1 MDISVPEGYYYSNEH
16 EWAKVEGGTARM
28 GITDYAQ
35 QKLGDITY
43 VEPPEIGK
51 EVAQFELLTGI
62 ESVKAAS
69 DIYAPLSGR
78 ITAFNDSLEQSPE
91 IINKSPYEDGWIV
104 EIELSDP
111 KEVKNLMNAKGYKE
125 YADGLE

>member
-1 MDISVPEGYYYSNEH
+1 MEINVLEGYLYTKEH
-16 EWAKVEGGTARM
+16 EWAKVEGNKAKI

-43 VEPPEIGK
+43 VEPPQVGK
-51 EVAQFELLTGI
+51 AVKQAEFLCGI

-69 DIYAPLSGR
+69 DIYSPLSGT
-78 ITAFNDSLEQSPE
+78 ITANNPRLDDTPE
-91 IINKSPYEDGWIV
+91 LVNNSCYADGWIA

-111 KEVKNLMNAKGYKE
+111 SETGKLLDAKSYKQF
-125 YADGLE
+125 AAGLE

>member
-1 MDISVPEGYYYSNEH
+1 MEIQVLEGYLYTKEH
-16 EWAKVEGGTARM
+16 EWAKVEGRRAKI

-43 VEPPEIGK
+43 VEPPQVGRAVKQAE
-51 EVAQFELLTGI
+51 FLCGI

-69 DIYAPLSGR
+69 DIYSPLSGT
-78 ITAFNDSLEQSPE
+78 ITANNPPLDDAPEMVNQSC
-91 IINKSPYEDGWIV
+91 YEDGWIA

-111 KEVKNLMNAKGYKE
+111 AETKALMDAQSYKK
-125 YADGLE
+125 YAEGLE